1 MGGKTPMGYA
11 DGSHSKSGSQPVTAS
26 EPPKALLLTA
36 AARMAEVAGL
46 KRDLGRVEEELD
58 LMKRQL
64 EDNKVSFTLHLP
76 LFFCRPSIRTG
87 ALMSQEPE
95 RAAMAAA
102 SGELPPAA
110 TREKKDPGFAESSPA
125 VPAMAA
131 EDGWSTLPGDLVRRI
146 ADSFLDDN
154 DLDWYMDYRAVC
166 TGWRA
171 ATDDPRFRSSRWIV
185 LDEACQSQGN
195 LLLLN
200 THTGRFLRKNLLQV
214 GDYHVVAT
222 TLDGYFVLAEKTA
235 PHAARVLNPLTGA
248 VIRFA
253 APVPPDVGIADVISP
268 HGSSLRLAVFS
279 DSSRKAYSAAPH
291 NNSFVRYN
299 HNQPSDY
306 DFYRKAVVG
315 GVYASFSEASVV
327 REMIICLGKLLPVN
341 LAPVTEVFSLDL
353 PGHGYGM
360 RCFLVD
366 LHGHICIVMKIL
378 NPQGVLALFAYQFD
392 TETGI
397 LWRLKTTD
405 RYAIFIGDHRCFS
418 VDVDEFPGT
427 EPDCVYYIQHLG
439 SSAHISKCNI
449 KDNKIERISEA
460 ADFVK
465 QDNKFVL
472 VADRPYTI
480 IHLLASYTINN
491 PDSQLALQQIP

>member
-1 MGGKTPMGYA
+1 
-11 DGSHSKSGSQPVTAS
+11 
-26 EPPKALLLTA
+26 
-36 AARMAEVAGL
+36 
-46 KRDLGRVEEELD
+46 
-58 LMKRQL
+58 
-64 EDNKVSFTLHLP
+64 
-76 LFFCRPSIRTG
+76 
-87 ALMSQEPE
+87 MSQEPE

-110 TREKKDPGFAESSPA
+110 RREMKDPGFAESSPA

-131 EDGWSTLPGDLVRRI
+131 EDRWSTLPGDLVRRI

-154 DLDWYMDYRAVC
+154 NLDWYMDYRAVC
-166 TGWRA
+166 TGWLA
-171 ATDDPRFRSSRWIV
+171 ATDDPRSDASDPRFRPSRWIV
-185 LDEACQSQGN
+185 LDEVFQSDGN

-200 THTGRFLRKNLLQV
+200 TDTGRFLRKNLPQL
-214 GDYHVVAT
+214 GEYHLVAT

-235 PHAARVLNPLTGA
+235 PHAVCVLNPLTGV

-253 APVPPDVGIADVISP
+253 APVPPDVGIADVIFP
-268 HGSSLRLAVFS
+268 QGSSLRLAVFS

-291 NNSFVRYN
+291 SESFVRYN
-299 HNQPSDY
+299 HKQPAAY
-306 DFYRKAVVG
+306 DFFRKAIVG

-327 REMIICLGKLLPVN
+327 REMIICLGKFLPVN
-341 LAPVTEVFSLDL
+341 LSPVTEVFSLDL

-378 NPQGVLALFAYQFD
+378 NPQGVLALFALQYD
-392 TETGI
+392 TETSK
-397 LWRLKTTD
+397 LCLLKTPD

-427 EPDCVYYIQHLG
+427 EPDCVYYTEHLG
-439 SSAHISKCNI
+439 SSAHICKCNI
-449 KDNKIERISEA
+449 KDNKMERISGA

-465 QDNKFVL
+465 QDKKFVL

-480 IHLLASYTINN
+480 IHLLVSYTINN